1 MSEDNKEPATGLDLT
16 GESIHWDPDM
26 SYAEFLNLD
35 QILSAAQMRTG
46 EHDEMLFL
54 IIHQVMELW
63 IKLALYEISAAMTLI
78 DKDDIAPSLKM
89 FSRVAHIHKQMM
101 GAWDVLTTLT
111 PVDYLK
117 FRDKLGRSSGFQS
130 YQFRVLEFTVGNKNA
145 VLLKVHEGRKD
156 AHDMVAAAL
165 NAPSMYDSVLALLAR
180 RGFDIPDYCLERD
193 WSGPYEPSK
202 KVEAAWL
209 KIYRNEK
216 EYWDLYNLGEKLTD
230 FQHNFQLWRYHHYK
244 TVERIIGGK
253 RGTGGSSGLPYLAK
267 GLEVKIFPELMD
279 ARTDL

>member
-1 MSEDNKEPATGLDLT
+1 MSDDDDKIGRLDLS
-16 GESIHWDPDM
+16 GEAIHWDPDT
-26 SYAEFLNLD
+26 SYGEYLNLD
-35 QILSAAQMRTG
+35 QVLSAAQMRTG

-54 IIHQVMELW
+54 VIHQVMELW
-63 IKLALYEISAAMTLI
+63 MKLALYEISAAMKLI
-78 DKDDIAPSLKM
+78 DKDEIAPSLKM
-89 FSRVAHIHKQMM
+89 FSRVARIHRQMM
-101 GAWDVLTTLT
+101 NAWDVLTTLT

-130 YQFRVLEFTVGNKNA
+130 YQFRALEFTIGNKNA

-156 AHDMVAAAL
+156 AFEIVSAAL
-165 NAPSMYDSVLALLAR
+165 NSPSLYDCVLAMLAR
-180 RGFDIPDYCLERD
+180 RGFDIPNEYLERD
-193 WSGPYEPSK
+193 WSQPYQANA

-209 KIYRNEK
+209 KIYSNEK
-216 EYWDLYNLGEKLTD
+216 EYWELYDLGEKLTD
-230 FQHNFQLWRYHHYK
+230 FQHIFQLWRFHHYK

-267 GLEVKIFPELMD
+267 GLEVKIFPELID